1 MKTKHNKKRNTAF
14 VYEALIKEA
23 TVSIMKGDAERK
35 NKLVGVIKKHFA
47 NGTVLK
53 ADLECYRALYE
64 NQNIDKSTS
73 EKIVK
78 EAKMQKMM
86 IDPTGLFAAQ
96 TEMIH
101 DVNKEIDS
109 NVFGNFVPNYKTLAT
124 IDQIFNLKIDPK
136 SRVILEN
143 EIIEKMTLNSQ
154 KEEATNEV
162 DGLLLKTFVEKFNNK
177 YSGTLLA
184 EQQELLSRYIASFA
198 DNSLS
203 LKMYLNDEIARL
215 KEAVSAAQDNDIF
228 TNDADMSNKAQQI
241 LERLESFATEEIS
254 EHVLLTVLK
263 TQKLVEEINSDGDNG

>member
-23 TVSIMKGDAERK
+23 TVSIMKGDTERK
-35 NKLVGVIKKHFA
+35 NKVVGVIKKHFA

-143 EIIEKMTLNSQ
+143 EIIEKMVLDNQ
-154 KEEATNEV
+154 KQEATNEV
-162 DGLLLKTFVEKFNNK
+162 DGLLLKTFVEKFNKK
-177 YSGTLLA
+177 YSGALLA

-263 TQKLVEEINSDGDNG
+263 TQKLVEEISSDGDNG

>member
-35 NKLVGVIKKHFA
+35 NKVVGVIKKHFA

>member
-35 NKLVGVIKKHFA
+35 NKVVGVIKKHFA

-143 EIIEKMTLNSQ
+143 EIIEKMALNGQ

-162 DGLLLKTFVEKFNNK
+162 DGLLLKTFVEKFNKK

-215 KEAVSAAQDNDIF
+215 QEAVSAAQDNDIF

>member
-35 NKLVGVIKKHFA
+35 NKVVGVIKKHFA

-143 EIIEKMTLNSQ
+143 EIIEKMVLANEKQET
-154 KEEATNEV
+154 TNEV
-162 DGLLLKTFVEKFNNK
+162 DGLLLKTFVEKFNKK
-177 YSGTLLA
+177 YSGALLA

-263 TQKLVEEINSDGDNG
+263 TQKLVEEISSDGDNG

>member
-35 NKLVGVIKKHFA
+35 NKVVGVIKKHFA

-143 EIIEKMTLNSQ
+143 EIIEKMVLANEKQET
-154 KEEATNEV
+154 TNEV
-162 DGLLLKTFVEKFNNK
+162 DGLLLKTFVEKFNKK
-177 YSGTLLA
+177 YSGALLA

-215 KEAVSAAQDNDIF
+215 KEAVSAAQDSDIF

-263 TQKLVEEINSDGDNG
+263 TQKLVEEISSDGDNG

>member
-35 NKLVGVIKKHFA
+35 NKVVGVIKKHFA

-86 IDPTGLFAAQ
+86 INPTGLFAAQ

-143 EIIEKMTLNSQ
+143 EIIEKMALNGQ

-162 DGLLLKTFVEKFNNK
+162 DGLLLKTFVEKFNKK

>member
-35 NKLVGVIKKHFA
+35 NKVVGVIKKHFA

-136 SRVILEN
+136 SRVILE
-143 EIIEKMTLNSQ
+143 
-154 KEEATNEV
+154 
-162 DGLLLKTFVEKFNNK
+162 
-177 YSGTLLA
+177 
-184 EQQELLSRYIASFA
+184 
-198 DNSLS
+198 
-203 LKMYLNDEIARL
+203 
-215 KEAVSAAQDNDIF
+215 
-228 TNDADMSNKAQQI
+228 
-241 LERLESFATEEIS
+241 
-254 EHVLLTVLK
+254 
-263 TQKLVEEINSDGDNG
+263 

>member
-35 NKLVGVIKKHFA
+35 NKVVGVIKKHFA

-143 EIIEKMTLNSQ
+143 EIIEKMVLANEKQET
-154 KEEATNEV
+154 TNEV
-162 DGLLLKTFVEKFNNK
+162 DGLLLKTFVEKFNKK

-263 TQKLVEEINSDGDNG
+263 TQKLVEEISSDGDNG

>member
-35 NKLVGVIKKHFA
+35 NKVVGVIKKHFA

-143 EIIEKMTLNSQ
+143 EIIEKMVLANEKQET
-154 KEEATNEV
+154 TNEV
-162 DGLLLKTFVEKFNNK
+162 DGLLLKTFVEKFNKK

>member
-1 MKTKHNKKRNTAF
+1 MA
-14 VYEALIKEA
+14 
-23 TVSIMKGDAERK
+23 
-35 NKLVGVIKKHFA
+35 
-47 NGTVLK
+47 
-53 ADLECYRALYE
+53 
-64 NQNIDKSTS
+64 
-73 EKIVK
+73 
-78 EAKMQKMM
+78 
-86 IDPTGLFAAQ
+86 
-96 TEMIH
+96 
-101 DVNKEIDS
+101 
-109 NVFGNFVPNYKTLAT
+109 
-124 IDQIFNLKIDPK
+124 
-136 SRVILEN
+136 
-143 EIIEKMTLNSQ
+143 LNSQ

-162 DGLLLKTFVEKFNNK
+162 DGLLLKTFVEKFNKK